1 MAPSANA
8 QQEREKIANLRKG
21 KPCVRCGQSSHAYV
35 QKNKTCTKP
44 EKNLSDQERIAWAQ
58 NELNPANEAA
68 AIQARLS
75 SATSTAPAAGPSQ
88 ATTIPILTS
97 QEPQAPPRPIER
109 GPPPPLYDDE
119 RPMNGAYR
127 MPHAPVLPPSALNPD
142 NTSSAVAKDN
152 RSLWRQETSATQ
164 VDNTIGQTSYVKAS
178 RTGFATVGASY
189 GVLANFFRV
198 NLPRD
203 VVIHKYSLNLPTSM
217 NRAKKRRI
225 IEQLTPAINGLGS
238 GSGKWATDYSSIVI
252 AWEDLFVHEDG
263 SPGVL
268 GEVRE
273 ALTGYQYKTPTG
285 KIVDVGTLT
294 LTYNEPLHLNDL
306 RAFVQGNN
314 RGYNSAPIVQ
324 ALNIV
329 IAMYGNTTGATDLV
343 TMGSNKFMYKHG
355 YCYLNTQS
363 YSGMKP
369 SGLVGLRGYFT
380 SIRPAMSSVLLN
392 INTVMSP
399 FYRPTYLPRFI
410 QEFFSH
416 GNRGQKI
423 EQQQL
428 RQLKRILHGV
438 KVRICYD
445 RKSAMTP
452 DINNEEN
459 RIKNICGVGETPY
472 QQTFNMT
479 ENGKTRTT
487 NVADYLVKREIP
499 VSIHPYVGSIT

>member
-1 MAPSANA
+1 
-8 QQEREKIANLRKG
+8 
-21 KPCVRCGQSSHAYV
+21 
-35 QKNKTCTKP
+35 
-44 EKNLSDQERIAWAQ
+44 
-58 NELNPANEAA
+58 
-68 AIQARLS
+68 
-75 SATSTAPAAGPSQ
+75 
-88 ATTIPILTS
+88 
-97 QEPQAPPRPIER
+97 
-109 GPPPPLYDDE
+109 
-119 RPMNGAYR
+119 

-152 RSLWRQETSATQ
+152 RSLWHQETSAAQ
-164 VDNTIGQTSYVKAS
+164 VDNTIGQTSYVKAI

-203 VVIHKYSLNLPTSM
+203 VVMHKYSLNLPTNM

-225 IEQLTPAINGLGS
+225 IEQLTPAINGLGT

-263 SPGVL
+263 SSGVL

-285 KIVDVGTLT
+285 NIVDVGTLT

-314 RGYNSAPIVQ
+314 RGYNSASIVH

-343 TMGSNKFMYKHG
+343 AMGSNKFMYKHG
-355 YCYLNTQS
+355 YCYLDTQS

-392 INTVMSP
+392 VNTVMSP

-416 GNRGQKI
+416 GNRGQEI

-445 RKSAMTP
+445 RKSATNP
-452 DINNEEN
+452 NINNEEN

-479 ENGKTRTT
+479 ENGKTWTT
-487 NVADYLVKREIP
+487 NVADYLVKSEIP
-499 VSIHPYVGSIT
+499 HFNSPLCWRYHLTLSADVAVIQRINFPNLPCINLGSPDAGKENWVPAELLWILPYQPYRGKLPETATRAMVDSACRSPLQNAGIVLQEALPNLGITPPSAPLVSCHEFLFSMAY